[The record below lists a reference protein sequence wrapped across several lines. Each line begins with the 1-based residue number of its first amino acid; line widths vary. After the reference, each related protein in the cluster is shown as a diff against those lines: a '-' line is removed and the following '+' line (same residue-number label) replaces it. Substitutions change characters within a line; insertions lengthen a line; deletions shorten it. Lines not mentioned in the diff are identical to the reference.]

1 MVSALRK
8 PPLVRQVEDAA
19 CVCVCVRTEQVGESL
34 CHLEMP
40 GAATAT

>member
-8 PPLVRQVEDAA
+8 PPLVQQVEDAA
-19 CVCVCVRTEQVGESL
+19 CVCVRTEQVGESL

-40 GAATAT
+40 GAAQAT